1 MTDES
6 RVRDR
11 AFELWEMK
19 GRQPGVLNECLEQA
33 REECA
38 LEALRDAKAE
48 DAATA
53 PPGLKTKP
61 GRLFQ
66 GREETQPPIDRRGRD
81 ITTDEEQP
89 LIRTE
94 TQGVPQD

>member
-19 GRQPGVLNECLEQA
+19 GSQPGGLNECLEQA
-33 REECA
+33 RAECA
-38 LEALRDAKAE
+38 LEALRDAKADDE
-48 DAATA
+48 ATA
-53 PPGLKTKP
+53 PPALQTRP

-66 GREETQPPIDRRGRD
+66 SREEVQPPIDRRGRD
-81 ITTDEEQP
+81 ITTDDDQP
-89 LIRTE
+89 LMSTE
-94 TQGVPQD
+94 TQGIPRD